1 MIHRS
6 RVDQERLKAEGP
18 GPPSLRR
25 RERRPNDHSLEAQLE
40 RAEMRLQLLTLHP
53 HLVCNALHAAAHL
66 VHVDADRAE
75 RVIVRLGALLR
86 GLLDNSER
94 LEISLEEELVLLRAY
109 LDIEA
114 IRFPEV
120 TVSFAIEPR
129 TLRAIVPQLL
139 LQPLVENS
147 FRHGLRGGREGRIDI
162 GANRRAGRLHLS
174 VCDNGGGLPLSSEV
188 RAERLGLG
196 MTRARLER
204 LYGPL
209 QRFLIRD
216 DAQGGVL
223 ASIAIPFRAVEDVE
237 RAVTPPAAEAPLRAA
252 GR

>member
-1 MIHRS
+1 MIRRS
-6 RVDQERLKAEGP
+6 RHDQRNSGGEGTAAP
-18 GPPSLRR
+18 DLPRG
-25 RERRPNDHSLEAQLE
+25 ERRTDVQSLGTRLE
-40 RAEMRLQLLTLHP
+40 RAELRLQLLTLHP
-53 HLVCNALHAAAHL
+53 HLICNALHAAAHL

-75 RVIVRLGALLR
+75 QVIVRLGALLR

-94 LEISLEEELVLLRAY
+94 LEISLEEELQLLRAY
-109 LDIEA
+109 LEIQS

-129 TLRAIVPQLL
+129 TLRASVPQLL
-139 LQPLVENS
+139 LQPLVENA
-147 FRHGLRGGREGRIDI
+147 FRHGLRGGSEGRIDI
-162 GANRRAGRLHLS
+162 AGNRRAGRLHLA
-174 VCDNGGGLPLSSEV
+174 VCDNGSGLPLSPED

-209 QRFLIRD
+209 HRFLVRD

-223 ASIAIPFRAVEDVE
+223 ASIAIPFRAVDEVD
-237 RAVTPPAAEAPLRAA
+237 RAVTAPVAEAALRAA